1 MESRPGAFPLVL
13 FCTVSTCHNNYPK
26 HARYT
31 LSLRCCRGRNPDDG
45 SEHYLEGRQYPLEI
59 HFVHVNNKYENISVA
74 LESGNKDALLV
85 VGQMFK
91 VDENATESYAIKE
104 LTRTGPVTSRS
115 APLKAT
121 DLLDACE
128 FNHPHPALVTS
139 LGQTE
144 RQSTYPLFRVRPLP
158 CH

>member
-31 LSLRCCRGRNPDDG
+31 LTLRCCRGRNPDDG

-74 LESGNKDALLV
+74 LESGNSDALLV
-85 VGQMFK
+85 VGQVFDVGAANGESEALKDMASRMPL
-91 VDENATESYAIKE
+91 ATTTEGVKTPMRAW
-104 LTRTGPVTSRS
+104 
-115 APLKAT
+115 

-128 FNHPHPALVTS
+128 FNYPHPAFWKTIS
-139 LGQTE
+139 MY
-144 RQSTYPLFRVRPLP
+144 R
-158 CH
+158 